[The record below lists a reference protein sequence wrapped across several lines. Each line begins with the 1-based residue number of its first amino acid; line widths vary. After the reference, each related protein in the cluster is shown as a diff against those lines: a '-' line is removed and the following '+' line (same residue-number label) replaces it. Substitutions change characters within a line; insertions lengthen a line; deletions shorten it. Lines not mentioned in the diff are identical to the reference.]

1 MEYCGGCREDE
12 AKPLVGIS
20 AFISCFDAVD
30 PVTGRQNLNT
40 FIKRWKSYYE
50 SEAKDQRLE
59 KSVPLFPE
67 NVFTELVEEEN

>member
-40 FIKRWKSYYE
+40 FI
-50 SEAKDQRLE
+50 
-59 KSVPLFPE
+59 SVGNL
-67 NVFTELVEEEN
+67 TMSLKQKTSG